1 MKHNIFTSL
10 GIAVIGLFFV
20 QCTTNRSTE
29 YQVLNTV
36 EEMAPVLEK
45 VLDKL
50 ATVQNVEYTLS
61 QRFWN
66 EWEDEP
72 ETWDRIYRC
81 IVAYNAE
88 DPFTNAKFVYW
99 NTENG
104 NYVFGYDGIKRIRP
118 YRDDTTSTKVFEV
131 DYRFN
136 HPEMHRVRVVSNP
149 FFYEIGD
156 ILEYTLNTSDSIQVQ
171 LTEDSDNYI
180 FELMTLDPGVIV
192 EFGIGHLDP
201 HGIIPP
207 GIGIDE
213 TQSLYRV
220 KINKADMLPFDLEE
234 WREKERMNRYVV
246 SDIKPLDD
254 PDFDIEKSLPEGYT
268 FYNSPEREPAPKE
281 VINTPLPIFT
291 ATDTEGKQHSGKDYL
306 GKVLLLEHTSI
317 GCGAC
322 QLAVPVL
329 KELYAKYPKDRFE
342 ILALDAWG
350 EHMSDMKGYRAKKD
364 LPYPFA
370 LEDQPSSLLD
380 ELGNTTHLA
389 PWFTI
394 VNPEGII
401 VKTIKGF
408 NKDELLSTIGD
419 LLE

>member
-1 MKHNIFTSL
+1 MKHNIFASL
-10 GIAVIGLFFV
+10 GFIVIGFLFA
-20 QCTTNRSTE
+20 QCTSNRSSE
-29 YQVLNTV
+29 YKVLNTV
-36 EEMAPVLEK
+36 EEIAPVLEK

-50 ATVQNVEYTLS
+50 STVQNVEYILS

-72 ETWDRIYRC
+72 DTWDRTYRC

-118 YRDDTTSTKVFEV
+118 YRDDSSSTKVFEV

-136 HPEMHRVRVVSNP
+136 HPEMHRIRVVSNP

-156 ILEYTLNTSDSIQVQ
+156 ILEYTLNTTDSIQVQ

-192 EFGIGHLDP
+192 EFGFGHLDP

-207 GIGIDE
+207 GIDIDE

-234 WREKERMNRYVV
+234 CREMERMNRYVV

-268 FYNSPEREPAPKE
+268 FYKSPEREPAPKE

-291 ATDTEGKQHSGKDYL
+291 ATDTEGRQHSGKDYL
-306 GKVLLLEHTSI
+306 GKVLLLEHTAI

-329 KELYAKYPKDRFE
+329 KELHAKYPQDRFE

-350 EHMSDMKGYRAKKD
+350 ERMSDMKGYRAKKD

-401 VKTIKGF
+401 VKNIKGF
-408 NKDELLSTIGD
+408 NKEELFSAIEGI
-419 LLE
+419 LE

>member
-1 MKHNIFTSL
+1 MKHYKLAPISL
-10 GIAVIGLFFV
+10 FVIGLLFA
-20 QCTTNRSTE
+20 QCTTNRGTE
-29 YQVLNTV
+29 YKVLNTV
-36 EEMAPVLEK
+36 EEMSPVLEK
-45 VLDKL
+45 VLERL
-50 ATVQNVEYTLS
+50 TSVQNVEYICN

-72 ETWDRIYRC
+72 ETWDRTYRC
-81 IVAYNAE
+81 KVAYNPE

-99 NTENG
+99 NNENG

-118 YRDDTTSTKVFEV
+118 YGDDSSSSKVFEV
-131 DYRFN
+131 DYNFN
-136 HPEMHRVRVVSNP
+136 HPEKHRIRVVSNP

-156 ILEYTLNTSDSIQVQ
+156 ILEYTLNTTDSIQVQ

-192 EFGIGHLDP
+192 EFGFGHLDP

-207 GIGIDE
+207 EIGIDE
-213 TQSLYRV
+213 TRSLYRV

-234 WREKERMNRYVV
+234 WREMERMNRYVV

-268 FYNSPEREPAPKE
+268 FYKSSETKPAIKE
-281 VINTPLPIFT
+281 VINTPLPTFI
-291 ATDTEGKQHSGKDYL
+291 ATDTEGKQHSNKDYF
-306 GKVLLLEHTSI
+306 GKVLLLEHTAI

-329 KELYAKYPKDRFE
+329 KELHAKYPQDRFE
-342 ILALDAWG
+342 ILALNAWG
-350 EHMSDMKGYRAKKD
+350 ERMTDMKGYRTKKD

-370 LEDQPSSLLD
+370 LEEQPSNLLD

-401 VKTIKGF
+401 VKIIKGF
-408 NKDELLSTIGD
+408 NKEELLSAIEGI
-419 LLE
+419 LE